1 VRVQG
6 APRLVL
12 PVVCAV
18 IVRPRLWGISMVML
32 WRMAS
37 RRWWR
42 RAPFLPVPDEKF
54 LRFRLVT
61 MYGGN
66 GAPESD
72 RIGADVV
79 AWLDWCRTWKS
90 LSP

>member
-1 VRVQG
+1 MRVLG
-6 APRLVL
+6 APRVVL

-18 IVRPRLWGISMVML
+18 AVRPRLWGISMVML
-32 WRMAS
+32 WRMAA

-66 GAPESD
+66 GSPEYD
-72 RIGADVV
+72 RVGTDVV